1 MCEAGASVCARGES
15 FADDVDEVAAD
26 ETFDGSSHE
35 KSPPWKKWINPDLP
49 FRFAQ
54 LGLQSYTQI
63 VTKFM

>member
-35 KSPPWKKWINPDLP
+35 KSPP
-49 FRFAQ
+49 
-54 LGLQSYTQI
+54 
-63 VTKFM
+63 